1 VTLRYKKGDVVVLP
15 FPYTDMTALK
25 TRPVLVIAHPRG
37 TNLIVA
43 QITSQQ
49 ARNDEY
55 SVSLEEKDFAEGSLP
70 TASFVK
76 TNMIMTLAEDMI
88 LAKTG
93 VVNRDKIKEVEK
105 RLIHIF
111 KQ

>member
-1 VTLRYKKGDVVVLP
+1 MPPRYEKGDVVVLL
-15 FPYTDMTALK
+15 FPYTDMKAIK

-37 TNLIVA
+37 TNVIVS

-55 SVSLEEKDFAEGSLP
+55 AVSLNEQDFAEGSLP
-70 TASFVK
+70 RASFVK
-76 TNMIMTLAEDMI
+76 TNMIMTLAGDMI

-93 VVNRDKIKEVEK
+93 VVNKEKMKDIENKLV
-105 RLIHIF
+105 RIF
-111 KQ
+111 TQ

>member
-1 VTLRYKKGDVVVLP
+1 MPPRYKKGDVVVLP
-15 FPYTDMTALK
+15 FPYTDMTSIK
-25 TRPVLVIAHPRG
+25 TRPVLIVAHPRG
-37 TNLIVA
+37 TNVIVA

-55 SVSLEEKDFAEGSLP
+55 AVSLEEKDFAEGSLP

-88 LAKTG
+88 FAKTG
-93 VVNRDKIKEVEK
+93 VVDKDKIEEVENK
-105 RLIHIF
+105 LVRIF
-111 KQ
+111 TQ

>member
-1 VTLRYKKGDVVVLP
+1 MSQRYKKGDVVVLP
-15 FPYTDMTALK
+15 FPYTDMTSIK
-25 TRPVLVIAHPRG
+25 TRPVLIVAYPRG
-37 TNLIVA
+37 TNVIVA

-55 SVSLEEKDFAEGSLP
+55 AVSLEEKDFAEGSLP

-93 VVNRDKIKEVEK
+93 IVDKDKMKEVEN
-105 RLIHIF
+105 RLVRIF
-111 KQ
+111 TQ